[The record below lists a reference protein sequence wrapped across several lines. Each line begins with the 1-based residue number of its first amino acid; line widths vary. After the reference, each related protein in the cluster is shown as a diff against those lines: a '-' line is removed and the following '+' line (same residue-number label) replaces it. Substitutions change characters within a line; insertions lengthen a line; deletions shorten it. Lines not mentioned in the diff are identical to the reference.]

1 MKVWVGHTVTSSHYL
16 RAHGSAIM
24 HRWKTPFG
32 KQCLLGNRLSL
43 RTRWCWSEAEHQ
55 CICVDRLK
63 GDKIFLIHI
72 KFNCCRGGASSV
84 FHYACIF
91 FFLVPNLFPTSMLN
105 TSLVD
110 LWPLIFPWDHSEF
123 LCLPTI
129 ISRKSTFVKPFLFL
143 FSEYFWQILGW
154 NNKTWHKMSKVPTTT
169 AYIKFSILSKKSSTD
184 LALKLPDKKK
194 LDNCSNHIVMTAW
207 EEFPVQFWRLK
218 SWPAPAYQHFCNTV
232 GE

>member
-16 RAHGSAIM
+16 RPHGYAII

-32 KQCLLGNRLSL
+32 KQLGFTWVNWEIAYRWESVGVDQKQNTNAFVLTDYYAIRFSSYTSNLIAVVVVRLLCFI
-43 RTRWCWSEAEHQ
+43 TPA
-55 CICVDRLK
+55 
-63 GDKIFLIHI
+63 
-72 KFNCCRGGASSV
+72 
-84 FHYACIF
+84 F

-110 LWPLIFPWDHSEF
+110 LWPLIFPRYHSEF

-129 ISRKSTFVKPFLFL
+129 ISRKSTFVKRFLFL

-169 AYIKFSILSKKSSTD
+169 AYIKFSILSKKWLFQSHSHDRLRRIHSSVLEIEILTRTSIPAF
-184 LALKLPDKKK
+184 LQ
-194 LDNCSNHIVMTAW
+194 H
-207 EEFPVQFWRLK
+207 
-218 SWPAPAYQHFCNTV
+218 SWWIIL
-232 GE
+232 